1 MKEIIKK
8 ADILIEALPYIRS
21 FKGKIFVIKIGGE
34 NIDDKATFKNFLNDI
49 AFLNFAGIRVVLVHG
64 GGQLISKKMRLS
76 GITPKFVNGLR
87 ITCKDTI
94 LIVEDALYRL
104 NQIMVKKLKRLGVK
118 AISLSPRDNC
128 AVFARKKNSARR
140 DLGFVGEVSSID
152 GERISAL
159 LKKEYTI
166 VVCPVG
172 KGEKSFLYNINA
184 DSVASRIASGIRAK
198 KLVLMTNVDGILY
211 TTKKNRLLSTLSEKS
226 AKGLLRKKIIEGGM
240 IPKIEAALYAIK
252 RGVEK
257 VHIINAKTKHAL
269 LLEIFTKKGIGT
281 EIVK

>member
-21 FKGKIFVIKIGGE
+21 FKDKIFVVKIGGE
-34 NIDDKATFKNFLNDI
+34 NIDDKITFENFLNDV
-49 AFLNFAGIRVVLVHG
+49 AFLNFVGIRVVLVHG

-94 LIVEDALYRL
+94 IIVEDALYRL
-104 NQIMVKKLKRLGVK
+104 NQIMVKKLKHLGVK

-128 AVFARKKNSARR
+128 AVFARKKNSKT
-140 DLGFVGEVSSID
+140 DLGFVGEVSSIN
-152 GERISAL
+152 RKKISAL

-172 KGEKSFLYNINA
+172 RGKNSFLYNINA
-184 DSVASRIASGIRAK
+184 DLVASKIASGIKAK

-211 TTKKNRLLSTLSEKS
+211 TTKENRLLSTVSEKS
-226 AKGLLRKKIIEGGM
+226 AKGLLRENIIEGGM
-240 IPKIEAALYAIK
+240 IPKIEAALDAIK
-252 RGVEK
+252 RGVDK

-269 LLEIFTKKGIGT
+269 LLEIFTKRGIGT
-281 EIVK
+281 ELVK

>member
-21 FKGKIFVIKIGGE
+21 FKDKIFVVKIGGE
-34 NIDDKATFKNFLNDI
+34 NIDDKTTFENFLNDV
-49 AFLNFAGIRVVLVHG
+49 AFLNFVGIRVVLVHG
-64 GGQLISKKMRLS
+64 GGQLISKKMRLC

-94 LIVEDALYRL
+94 IIVEDALYRL
-104 NQIMVKKLKRLGVK
+104 NQIMVKKLKQLGVK
-118 AISLSPRDNC
+118 AISFSPRNNC
-128 AVFARKKNSARR
+128 AVFARKKNSKA
-140 DLGFVGEVSSID
+140 DLGFVGEVSSIN
-152 GERISAL
+152 RKKISAL

-172 KGEKSFLYNINA
+172 RGKNSFLYNINA
-184 DSVASRIASGIRAK
+184 DSVASRIASSIKAK

-211 TTKKNRLLSTLSEKS
+211 TTKKNRLLSTVSEKS
-226 AKGLLRKKIIEGGM
+226 AKELLRKNIIEGGM
-240 IPKIEAALYAIK
+240 IPKIEAALDAIK
-252 RGVEK
+252 RGVDK

-269 LLEIFTKKGIGT
+269 LLEIFTKRGIGT
-281 EIVK
+281 ELVK